1 MVARLVLVHGTLFFG
16 VGAHVPLFF
25 GTLARAV
32 GALSYT
38 CIGVGGGKTGRV
50 LGLILVPTWRRERG
64 QEVTPPSLT
73 TLPPSFLGASGGQC
87 LSA

>member
-1 MVARLVLVHGTLFFG
+1 MVARLVLAHGTLFFG
-16 VGAHVPLFF
+16 VGAHVPPFF

-38 CIGVGGGKTGRV
+38 CIGVGGERRDESAQLSTYLQKSKQHRSARLQV
-50 LGLILVPTWRRERG
+50 LLHFPVVSFARR
-64 QEVTPPSLT
+64 
-73 TLPPSFLGASGGQC
+73 GGQC